1 MFHSLAPRSLKVL
14 LNDFKEPLVQSL
26 REDRK
31 PLLPAEVVE
40 LVFTSLAEIYALN
53 NELKTHFSEHD
64 IVCTLRRRAF
74 PDLFI
79 PAHLL
84 RPSSMHSWRTPMISS
99 TYSLWCLLR
108 LVRSEVVARCF
119 AQGAAFVKIGPFL
132 KLYSIYAKNCEPAR
146 LAIANHVVH
155 NERFA
160 QWKARQVCATLR
172 IVSGTCV
179 GGALT
184 NAHCPR
190 AVLCPCAGGALC
202 HADAQ
207 DGRLHDHAHS
217 AHAPLRA
224 AA

>member
-1 MFHSLAPRSLKVL
+1 MCHSIAPRSLKVL
-14 LNDFKEPLVQSL
+14 LDGFKEPLVQSL

-53 NELKTHFSEHD
+53 NELKTHFTEQD
-64 IVCTLRRRAF
+64 IVCRLRHRAFSVSF
-74 PDLFI
+74 PDLCILPI
-79 PAHLL
+79 PT
-84 RPSSMHSWRTPMISS
+84 RSPSMHSWRTPMIS
-99 TYSLWCLLR
+99 LQNMLCLLR
-108 LVRSEVVARCF
+108 LVCSEAVATVLHT
-119 AQGAAFVKIGPFL
+119 QGAAFVKIGPFL

-172 IVSGTCV
+172 MVSGTCV

-184 NAHCPR
+184 NALTPGGTVSMCRRR
-190 AVLCPCAGGALC
+190 ALPCRCSRWKAT
-202 HADAQ
+202 
-207 DGRLHDHAHS
+207 
-217 AHAPLRA
+217 
-224 AA
+224 